1 MRLAARELWRRPRAF
16 FVPTGILLLLAVL
29 LLYPGAIL
37 DGILAGSTEAVR
49 NAPADLIVFS
59 RDANGVQ
66 VRSRVE
72 ADDRHRVEATPGVE
86 RVVGFAAYPFTAR
99 AEPSGE
105 AVTLALL
112 SSEEPLTRIV
122 PGRGEAVVDRSLK
135 DRTTVRY
142 GDTLLVG
149 PFRVP
154 VKVVGFTGDADL
166 WLLSGAVVDRAT
178 WLEAFGQAPSPGVD
192 DPPAAQTLLIT
203 VSPGVDPLE
212 VAAAIDRATAGETE
226 TLTKAAAVRAMPG
239 VAEQEATFGYLR
251 AVTLAVA
258 VVVVGLFLSFM
269 TLERT
274 PLYAVLKA
282 VGASS
287 RRLFAGVILQA
298 LSVTAVAIT
307 AAVVLTW
314 ALTWIPLEL
323 PTALRLDRLV
333 ETTVALTVTA
343 VAGSVL
349 SLKRVVGVEPATAV
363 G

>member
-1 MRLAARELWRRPRAF
+1 MRLAARELWRRPRSF

-29 LLYPGAIL
+29 LLYPSAIL
-37 DGILAGSTEAVR
+37 DGILEGSTAAVR
-49 NAPADLIVFS
+49 NAPADLLVFS

-72 ADDRHRVEATPGVE
+72 SNDRLRVEATPGVE
-86 RVVGFAAYPFTAR
+86 RAVAFAAYPFTAR
-99 AEPSGE
+99 ADPSGE
-105 AVTLALL
+105 AVTLAVL
-112 SSEEPLTRIV
+112 SSEEPLARTV
-122 PGRGEAVVDRSLK
+122 PGPGEAVVDRSLK
-135 DRTTVRY
+135 DRTQIRY

-154 VKVVGFTGDADL
+154 VTVVGFTGGADL
-166 WLLSGAVVDRAT
+166 WLLPGAVVDRST
-178 WLEAFGQAPSPGVD
+178 WREAFGQPPSPPAED
-192 DPPAAQTLLIT
+192 SPAAQTLLVT
-203 VSPGVDPLE
+203 VADGVDPPE
-212 VAAAIDRATAGETE
+212 VAAAIDRATAGQTE
-226 TLTKAAAVRAMPG
+226 TLTKAAAITAMPG
-239 VAEQEATFGYLR
+239 VAEQTATFGFMR

-258 VVVVGLFLSFM
+258 LVVVGLFLSFM

-287 RRLFAGVILQA
+287 HQLFAGVILQA
-298 LSVTAVAIT
+298 LSITAVAVT
-307 AAVVLTW
+307 AAVLLTW

-323 PTALRLDRLV
+323 PTALRLDRLL
-333 ETTVALTVTA
+333 ETSLALAVTA

-349 SLKRVVGVEPATAV
+349 SLKRVVRVEPAAAV